1 MADKDR
7 TPQVVHEAEV
17 KMVGPGYDE
26 EHYITVPIKPFYEI
40 DGLGHIGVSHMEP
53 GQETCVFSL
62 EEEDDH
68 TALHYY
74 GPVDEFYYI
83 LDGEFTVWWGNDASN
98 LEHSYRLKKGD
109 CTYYP
114 TGWKY
119 KVKNTGSTPGKFLY
133 FMSQP
138 EGTKTRLDKDPNR

>member
-1 MADKDR
+1 MSKK
-7 TPQVVHEAEV
+7 PQVVHESEI

-26 EHYITVPIKPFYEI
+26 SHYISVPIKSFYEI
-40 DGLGHIGVSHMEP
+40 EGLGSIGVCHMQP
-53 GQETCVFSL
+53 GQETCIFSL
-62 EEEDDH
+62 EEEDDQS
-68 TALHYY
+68 ALHYY

-83 LDGEFTVWWGNDASN
+83 LEGQFTLWWGKNAED
-98 LEHSYRLKKGD
+98 LENSYELKAGD

-133 FMSQP
+133 FMTNRSDI
-138 EGTKTRLDKDPNR
+138 ESRLDHRT